1 MRPTAL
7 EKDMSESVLERGPS
21 AEPSAFA
28 GRPPGRRNRLS
39 VRLPRR
45 NIISVLSLLTGAVA
59 WELISDFVV
68 RDPLFLTGPRQVF
81 RRFLQMV
88 AHEHLLYQM
97 QVSGT
102 EFGVGMLVSICAGV
116 PLGLALAL
124 LPNLRAALRPW
135 ISGLYST
142 PTVALAPLFIL
153 WFGLGLQGKVVVV
166 VLVAVFPILIN
177 TEVGVMQADHDQI
190 EMARVLGWHG
200 HQLFLRVHLRSALPY
215 ILTGIRLAIGK
226 AIIGVV
232 VAELFGARA
241 GLGYQITVSSQA
253 YDTAGLFAAVGILAV
268 AGVGLSA
275 AVQLLENALAPWRRA

>member
-1 MRPTAL
+1 
-7 EKDMSESVLERGPS
+7 MSARFP
-21 AEPSAFA
+21 
-28 GRPPGRRNRLS
+28 RLR
-39 VRLPRR
+39 V
-45 NIISVLSLLTGAVA
+45 ISVLSLLVGVLA
-59 WELISDFVV
+59 WELVSDFVV
-68 RDPLFLTGPRQVF
+68 NDPLFLAGPSAVF
-81 RRFLQMV
+81 RRFLEMV
-88 AHEHLLYQM
+88 NNEYLLYQM
-97 QVSGT
+97 QVSGI
-102 EFGVGMLVSICAGV
+102 EFGVGMLVSIGVGV

-124 LPNLRAALRPW
+124 LPDLRAALRPW

-166 VLVAVFPILIN
+166 VLVAVFPIVIN
-177 TEVGVMQADHDQI
+177 TEAGVMQADYDQI

-200 HQLFLRVHLRSALPY
+200 TRLFLRVHLRSALPF

-226 AIIGVV
+226 GIIGVV

-275 AVQLLENALAPWRRA
+275 MVQLLENASAPWRRR

>member
-1 MRPTAL
+1 
-7 EKDMSESVLERGPS
+7 MSESLLERGPS
-21 AEPSAFA
+21 VEPSLFA
-28 GRPPGRRNRLS
+28 GQSAARWNRLHF
-39 VRLPRR
+39 RLPRR
-45 NIISVLSLLTGAVA
+45 NLISVLSLLVGALA
-59 WELISDFVV
+59 WEFISDFIVH
-68 RDPLFLTGPRQVF
+68 DALFLVGPRAVF

-88 AHEHLLYQM
+88 AHDGLLYQI

-124 LPNLRAALRPW
+124 LPNVRAALRPW
-135 ISGLYST
+135 VSGLYST

-153 WFGLGLQGKVVVV
+153 WFGLGLEGKVIVV

-200 HQLFLRVHLRSALPY
+200 FQLFIRVHLRSALPY

-241 GLGYQITVSSQA
+241 GLGYQITVSSQS
-253 YDTAGLFAAVGILAV
+253 YDTAGLFAAVGVLAV

-275 AVQLLENALAPWRRA
+275 IVQALENALAPWRHR

>member
-1 MRPTAL
+1 
-7 EKDMSESVLERGPS
+7 MSETVLERGP
-21 AEPSAFA
+21 AVEPSASA
-28 GRPPGRRNRLS
+28 GRPPRRWRPSSGRLT
-39 VRLPRR
+39 RR
-45 NIISVLSLLTGAVA
+45 RAISVLSLLTGALA
-59 WELISDFVV
+59 WELIADFVV
-68 RDPLFLTGPRQVF
+68 HDPLFLTGPTAVF
-81 RRFLQMV
+81 RRFLAMV
-88 AHEHLLYQM
+88 AHDGLLYQM
-97 QVSGT
+97 QVSGI
-102 EFGVGMLVSICAGV
+102 EFGVGMLVSIGVGV

-166 VLVAVFPILIN
+166 VLVAMFPIVIN
-177 TEVGVMQADHDQI
+177 TEVGVMEADYDQI
-190 EMARVLGWHG
+190 EMARVLGWSG
-200 HQLFLRVHLRSALPY
+200 SRLFLRVHLRSALPF

-241 GLGYQITVSSQA
+241 GLGYQIMVSSQA
-253 YDTAGLFAAVGILAV
+253 YDTAGLFAAVAILAV

-275 AVQLLENALAPWRRA
+275 MVQQLENASAPWRRR

>member
-1 MRPTAL
+1 
-7 EKDMSESVLERGPS
+7 MSESVLERGPS
-21 AEPSAFA
+21 VEPSAFT
-28 GRPPGRRNRLS
+28 GRPSGRWS
-39 VRLPRR
+39 RLPVRFPRR
-45 NIISVLSLLTGAVA
+45 RAISVLSVLVGALG
-59 WELISDFVV
+59 WEIVSDFVV
-68 RDPLFLTGPRQVF
+68 HDPLFLTGPSAVF
-81 RRFLQMV
+81 RRFLEMV
-88 AHEHLLYQM
+88 AHESLLYQM
-97 QVSGT
+97 QVSGI
-102 EFGVGMLVSICAGV
+102 EFGIGMLVSIGIGV

-166 VLVAVFPILIN
+166 VLVAVFPIVIN

-190 EMARVLGWHG
+190 EMARVLGWSG
-200 HQLFLRVHLRSALPY
+200 HQLFLRVHLRSALPFV
-215 ILTGIRLAIGK
+215 LTGIRLAIGK

-241 GLGYQITVSSQA
+241 GLGYQITISSQA

-275 AVQLLENALAPWRRA
+275 MVQLLENALAPWRRR

>member
-1 MRPTAL
+1 MTETVLEPRRVVEPSVFPGRGPGPWRRLSARFPRLRVISAL
-7 EKDMSESVLERGPS
+7 SVLVG
-21 AEPSAFA
+21 
-28 GRPPGRRNRLS
+28 
-39 VRLPRR
+39 
-45 NIISVLSLLTGAVA
+45 VLA
-59 WELISDFVV
+59 WELVSDFVV
-68 RDPLFLTGPRQVF
+68 NDPLFLAGPSAVF
-81 RRFLQMV
+81 RRFLEMV
-88 AHEHLLYQM
+88 NNEYLLYQM
-97 QVSGT
+97 QVSGI
-102 EFGVGMLVSICAGV
+102 EFGVGMLVSIGVGV

-124 LPNLRAALRPW
+124 LPDLRAALRPW

-166 VLVAVFPILIN
+166 VLVAVFPIVIN
-177 TEVGVMQADHDQI
+177 TEAGVMQADYDQI
-190 EMARVLGWHG
+190 EMARVLGWRG
-200 HQLFLRVHLRSALPY
+200 TRLFLRVHLRSALPF

-226 AIIGVV
+226 GIIGVV

-275 AVQLLENALAPWRRA
+275 MVQLLENASAPWRRR